1 MDLGL
6 VITAM
11 VTPMHQD
18 RSVNYEQARRLAAW
32 LLEHGSD
39 ALVAAGTTGESPTL
53 TREEKLRLFAAVGE
67 VCRDAGRPL
76 IAGTGSYDTQATVE
90 LSRQAQEAGADAL
103 LVVTP
108 QYNKPPQEG
117 LFRHFRAVA
126 QAVDIPV
133 IAYNVPSR
141 TSVNLEP
148 ATVARLAELGQL
160 QGLKE
165 AGGSLDQLTALLGQT
180 GPDFCIYCGDDL
192 LTLPALALGCRG
204 VISVA
209 AHLIGEEMQQMAA
222 AFRRGDHA
230 AAAAL
235 HLSNYPVYKTLFLRT
250 SPIPVKYALDRLGLA
265 AGPCRLPLPELDG
278 EGRAQVDRLLRQR
291 GLI

>member
-18 RSVNYEQARRLAAW
+18 RSVNYEQAQRLAAW